1 MILNLI
7 VFSLLKKPF
16 YFMSLDIVLHYL
28 SALAYLLLAASIWY
42 PLWKNQ
48 ALEKHKGIRHWSLLL
63 ILLLHGV
70 AVHTAMLHSDHIRL
84 NWALS
89 ISLTI
94 WIGMIIFWIES
105 NFVAIKTLLLP
116 LGITSALGCLLPA
129 FFPIT
134 DSGLIIQVNSEI
146 FRFHLIISL
155 FAYSV
160 IALATIQALVTA
172 ALDRYLHRPDDFDSK
187 QKFLHRLVD
196 AQPPLL
202 LQERLIFRLI
212 WIGFALLTLS
222 VVTGSWVSMR
232 FYDQFLP
239 YDHKTLFTLLAWL
252 VFAFLLAGR
261 MLWGWRGRIALR
273 WNLLGFFLLM
283 LAYTGS
289 RFVFEMILGR

>member
-1 MILNLI
+1 
-7 VFSLLKKPF
+7 
-16 YFMSLDIVLHYL
+16 MSLDIVLHYL

-48 ALEKHKGIRHWSLLL
+48 ELEKHKGIRHWTLLL
-63 ILLLHGV
+63 ILLLHGG
-70 AVHTAMLHSDHIRL
+70 AVHTAMLYSDHIRL

-89 ISLTI
+89 ISLTV

-105 NFVAIKTLLLP
+105 NFVSIKALLLP
-116 LGITSALGCLLPA
+116 LGITSALGCLLTV

-134 DSGLIIQVNSEI
+134 DKSLIIYVSSEI
-146 FRFHLIISL
+146 FRVHLIISL

-160 IALATIQALVTA
+160 IALATIQALLTA
-172 ALDRYLHRPDDFDSK
+172 VLDRHLHTPHDFDSK
-187 QKFLHRLVD
+187 QKFFNRLIE

-202 LQERLIFRLI
+202 LQERLLFRLI

-222 VVTGSWVSMR
+222 VITGSWVSMR
-232 FYDQFLP
+232 YYGQLLP

-261 MLWGWRGRIALR
+261 TLWGWRGRIALR